1 MKIKDLTLMSILL
14 TLLIICSKLTIQIGP
29 IPLTLQTFCVII
41 IDFIL
46 KIKKSMI
53 VFASYILMGI
63 IGIPVFSSGGGFG
76 YIFYPSFG
84 FIIEFFLSCLITGLN
99 ISNKKIFLFLQELMG
114 LLIIDIVGIIYM
126 YFIMN
131 YYLELDKSLSYIISV
146 RLIPFLIKDIA
157 SVLISTIVY
166 IKLIPAI
173 KKDN

>member
-1 MKIKDLTLMSILL
+1 M
-14 TLLIICSKLTIQIGP
+14 C
-29 IPLTLQTFCVII
+29 
-41 IDFIL
+41 
-46 KIKKSMI
+46 
-53 VFASYILMGI
+53 
-63 IGIPVFSSGGGFG
+63 
-76 YIFYPSFG
+76 
-84 FIIEFFLSCLITGLN
+84 
-99 ISNKKIFLFLQELMG
+99 
-114 LLIIDIVGIIYM
+114 LLIIDIVVIIYM

>member
-1 MKIKDLTLMSILL
+1 
-14 TLLIICSKLTIQIGP
+14 
-29 IPLTLQTFCVII
+29 
-41 IDFIL
+41 
-46 KIKKSMI
+46 MI

-84 FIIEFFLSCLITGLN
+84 FFLSCLITGLN
-99 ISNKKIFLFLQELMG
+99 ISDKKIFLFLQGLMV
-114 LLIIDIVGIIYM
+114 LLIIDIVGIIYI

-131 YYLELDKSLSYIISV
+131 YYLELDKSLSYIIFV
-146 RLIPFLIKDIA
+146 GLTPFLIKDIA
-157 SVLISTIVY
+157 SVLISTIFY